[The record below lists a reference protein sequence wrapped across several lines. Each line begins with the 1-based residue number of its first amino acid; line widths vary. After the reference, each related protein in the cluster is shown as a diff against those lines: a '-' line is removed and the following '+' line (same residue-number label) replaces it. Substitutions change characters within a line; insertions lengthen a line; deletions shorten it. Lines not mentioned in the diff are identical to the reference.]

1 MALSATSQGMGKAT
15 QGLDCSAHRN
25 QTGPNPESPA
35 QQGSEACT
43 VCSSWPARG
52 SSLVSSD
59 RQFAVNGGRG
69 VWSLEH
75 AGHMAYDVPIYLLS
89 TLQRT
94 QGLPFCICTCAIDAR
109 TLIWTGLSTF
119 IIRACQCTCLL
130 PVKATPL
137 VESHG
142 YFPEV
147 SATALATKMF
157 LWLATPPT
165 DLVLIGLFHQTIIL
179 DVYFGWE
186 STARIK
192 VQRPEHCT
200 S

>member
-1 MALSATSQGMGKAT
+1 MQNPDAGKWDVNPIHKLDSSFATFGKT
-15 QGLDCSAHRN
+15 RPKLDFGV
-25 QTGPNPESPA
+25 T
-35 QQGSEACT
+35 T
-43 VCSSWPARG
+43 VTEE
-52 SSLVSSD
+52 L
-59 RQFAVNGGRG
+59 
-69 VWSLEH
+69 
-75 AGHMAYDVPIYLLS
+75 
-89 TLQRT
+89 T
-94 QGLPFCICTCAIDAR
+94 CICTCAIDAR